1 MISNWLKL
9 YLWHFKK
16 NVWFSMLNI
25 LGLALGIAALIIV
38 LFYWKNEHSFDQW
51 NPYKNKVYEVEGT
64 AESYF
69 KNWFPAPIANQ
80 LDQAS
85 SIIEAY
91 NFSYMSFNLM
101 SVVVEGRAD
110 FLYEIDERQANFF
123 EFFPFTTVFG
133 SPEDY
138 KQNYK
143 DALALEKKEAARL
156 FGEGIDPTGKLVQ
169 LDNGKVL
176 TVRFVFEIPGNSSV
190 EFKGLTSYLT
200 ESQIAYNRADNWGD
214 HNYKVL
220 IKLKDGVGI
229 DEVEKQLHEVFYKEI
244 TQLYAQQE
252 GVSVEELKEKM
263 KGFMVLNYNKLSG
276 VYLNPKSMGLG
287 AGPTASKIVN
297 IMLVSA
303 ILLLVLALINA
314 INLALVQ
321 SFKRAKEIGIRKS
334 IGSTRNQLMRQMMF
348 EAGITTV
355 LSFAVA
361 LVLVELGMPYF
372 NRLVNRTLEA
382 DLLSLGTLI
391 GVLVLGVYLLL
402 GVLPSLFVVSFDAIK
417 VLKGNFVR
425 SKSGMR
431 LRNSLLVFQFV
442 IAFFF
447 LSTAIF
453 VQKQVNHILQEDLGF
468 NGNQVVNIRF
478 KVKDENQRN
487 SIYQRVEAD
496 LQKIEGVKATV
507 NHSMLMGVG
516 YGSSSNNKIAE
527 ASVQSENVPVG
538 YDFLKV
544 FDGQLV
550 EGRFFDRAFA
560 SDSINKI
567 VVNETYKRHF
577 NFSDGIIGKKMRWN
591 GRDFEIIGVVKDM
604 KIEGFTQAIP
614 PVTYFMTNSVGWFS
628 GLIEN
633 ISIKIE
639 PTNVQQTLNQLEAF
653 WSKRVEST
661 YPMQYEFANAE
672 FAESYQKTLYQRTL
686 FLCLMGVSMFIA
698 LFGLMAIVSFS
709 IESRLKEIAIRKVL
723 GANRRELIVNLSIR
737 FLVYCMLGFV
747 LSIYPVYYLIQLW
760 LADFVYRIELSIW
773 PFLLAFVGL
782 TLFSMIL
789 VLWKSTQATRI
800 NTLKYINY
808 E

>member
-9 YLWHFKK
+9 YFWHFKK

-25 LGLALGIAALIIV
+25 IGLALGLAALIIV
-38 LFYWKNEHSFDQW
+38 LFYWKNEHSFNQW
-51 NPYKNKVYEVEGT
+51 NPYKNKIYEVEGT
-64 AESYF
+64 ADSYF

-91 NFSYMSFNLM
+91 NFSYMSFNSM

-110 FLYEIDERQANFF
+110 FLYDIDEKQANFF
-123 EFFPFTTVFG
+123 EFFPFIPVFG
-133 SPEDY
+133 SAEDY

-156 FGEGIDPTGKLVQ
+156 FGVGVDPIGKLVQ

-190 EFKGLTSYLT
+190 VFKGLTSYLT
-200 ESQIAYNRADNWGD
+200 ENQIAYNRADNWGD
-214 HNYKVL
+214 HNYTLL
-220 IKLKDGVGI
+220 IKLRDGVGI
-229 DEVEKQLHEVFYKEI
+229 HEAEKQLQDVFYKEI
-244 TQLYAQQE
+244 TQIYAQEE
-252 GVSVEELKEKM
+252 GVSVAELKEKM
-263 KGFMVLNYNKLSG
+263 KGFMVLNYNELSG

-297 IMLVSA
+297 IMLSSS

-314 INLALVQ
+314 VNLALVQ

-334 IGSTRNQLMRQMMF
+334 IGSTRNQLMQQMMF

-355 LSFAVA
+355 LSFGVA
-361 LVLVELGMPYF
+361 LVLTEVGMPYF
-372 NRLVNRTLEA
+372 NLLVNRTLVA
-382 DLLSLGTLI
+382 DFLSLWSII
-391 GVLVLGVYLLL
+391 GILLLTVYLLL

-431 LRNSLLVFQFV
+431 VRNALLVFQFV

-453 VQKQVNHILQEDLGF
+453 VQKQVSHLLQEDLGF
-468 NGNQVVNIRF
+468 NSDQVVNIRF

-487 SIYQRVEAD
+487 IIYQRIEAD
-496 LQKIEGVKATV
+496 LQKIEGVKAVV

-516 YGSSSNNKIAE
+516 YGSSSNNMIE
-527 ASVQSENVPVG
+527 GTSVQSENVPVG
-538 YDFLKV
+538 YDFLDV
-544 FDGQLV
+544 FDGQLL

-567 VVNETYKRHF
+567 VVNETYKRNF

-604 KIEGFTQAIP
+604 KVEGFNQAIP
-614 PVTYFMTNSVGWFS
+614 PVTYFMSNSVGWFA
-628 GLIEN
+628 GLIET
-633 ISIKIE
+633 ISVKID
-639 PTNVQQTLNQLEAF
+639 PTKVQQTMGQLESF
-653 WSKRVEST
+653 WTKRVEET
-661 YPMQYEFANAE
+661 YPMQYEFANKE
-672 FAESYQKTLYQRTL
+672 FAMSYQKTLHQRTL

-723 GANRRELIVNLSIR
+723 GASRTALMVNLSAR
-737 FLVYCMLGFV
+737 FLVYCIVGFV
-747 LSIYPVYYLIQLW
+747 ISIYPVYYLMQLW
-760 LADFVYRIELSIW
+760 LADFVYRIDLSIW
-773 PFLLAFVGL
+773 PFLLAFIGL
-782 TLFSMIL
+782 TVFSMLL
-789 VLWKSTQATRI
+789 VLWKSIQATRI
-800 NTLKYINY
+800 TTLKYINY

>member
-51 NPYKNKVYEVEGT
+51 NPYKNRVYEVEGT

-69 KNWFPAPIANQ
+69 RSWFPAPIAGQ
-80 LDQAS
+80 MDQATS
-85 SIIEAY
+85 LIDSY
-91 NFSYMSFNLM
+91 NFGYTSSNMMSA
-101 SVVVEGRAD
+101 VVEGKAD
-110 FLYEIDERQANFF
+110 FLYEIHERQANFF

-143 DALALEKKEAARL
+143 DALALEKKQAERL
-156 FGEGIDPTGKLVQ
+156 FGVGIDPTGKLVQ

-176 TVRFVFEIPGNSSV
+176 TVRFVFEIPGNSSIV
-190 EFKGLTSYLT
+190 FKGLTSYVT
-200 ESQIAYNRADNWGD
+200 EYQIANGQDNWGD
-214 HNYKVL
+214 HNYTLL
-220 IKLKDGVGI
+220 IKLKEGVVLE
-229 DEVEKQLHEVFYKEI
+229 EVKGQLDEVFYKEI
-244 TQLYAQQE
+244 LRLYAKEE
-252 GVSVEELKEKM
+252 GVPFEELKEKM
-263 KGFMVLNYNKLSG
+263 QAYLAFNYNVLSE
-276 VYLNPKSMGLG
+276 VYLNPKSTGLG
-287 AGPTASKIVN
+287 AGPTANKIVN

-321 SFKRAKEIGIRKS
+321 SFKRAKEIGVRKS

-382 DLLSLGTLI
+382 DFLSLGTLI

-468 NGNQVVNIRF
+468 NGDQVVNIRF

-507 NHSMLMGVG
+507 NHSMLMGMG
-516 YGSSSNNKIAE
+516 YGSSSNNMIGEVSA
-527 ASVQSENVPVG
+527 QSKNVPVG

-591 GRDFEIIGVVKDM
+591 GRDFEVIGVVKDM
-604 KIEGFTQAIP
+604 KIEGFAQAIP
-614 PVTYFMTNSVGWFS
+614 PVTYFMPSSVEWFTV
-628 GLIEN
+628 LMET
-633 ISIKIE
+633 ISIKID
-639 PTNVQQTLNQLEAF
+639 PSNVQQTMNRLESF
-653 WSKRVEST
+653 WNKRVEQT